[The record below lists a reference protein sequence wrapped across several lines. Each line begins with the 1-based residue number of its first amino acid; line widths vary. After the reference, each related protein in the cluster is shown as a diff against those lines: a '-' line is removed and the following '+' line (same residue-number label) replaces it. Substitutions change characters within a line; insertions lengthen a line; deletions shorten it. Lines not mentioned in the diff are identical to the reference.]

1 MTPTKFEELF
11 HMVAPSLTKELQSR
25 DTIIAEEKLCVTLG
39 HVVTGFTHTIIS
51 LNYRVSPTT
60 VGKVIN
66 KTCCVIWDTLFLKRY
81 IKALTSKRERKKIV
95 NNF

>member
-25 DTIIAEEKLCVTLG
+25 DTIIAEERLCVTRG
-39 HVVTGFTHTIIS
+39 HVVTGVTHTIIS

-60 VGKVIN
+60 GKVIN
-66 KTCCVIWDTLFLKRY
+66 KTCCVILDTLFLKRY

>member
-51 LNYRVSPTT
+51 LNYRASPAT

-66 KTCCVIWDTLFLKRY
+66 KTCCVIWNTLFLKRY
-81 IKALTSKRERKKIV
+81 IKAVTSKRERKKIV